1 MHFLPARQV
10 RGEHPV
16 SFEMLPLASIRDNP
30 NNAREHN
37 RKQLATLA
45 RSIQTFGFITPVVVD
60 ETGELLCGHAR
71 ILAARQLNIRAIP
84 AVRASHLSES
94 QKRAFV
100 LADNRLAELASWN
113 AKSLKRE
120 LQFLSELDIDYDF
133 LALGFD
139 TAEIDFI
146 LADDGEDDDGA
157 NEIPETIE
165 VPTGSRLGDIWLV

>member
-1 MHFLPARQV
+1 MRPRTRF
-10 RGEHPV
+10 
-16 SFEMLPLASIRDNP
+16 S
-30 NNAREHN
+30 
-37 RKQLATLA
+37 
-45 RSIQTFGFITPVVVD
+45 
-60 ETGELLCGHAR
+60 
-71 ILAARQLNIRAIP
+71 AARQLEIQSIP
-84 AVRASHLSES
+84 AVRACHLSEA

-120 LQFLSELDIDYDF
+120 LQFLSELDINYDF